1 MKMVEMSYVAR
12 ERRKKEIA
20 ESIRRKKLR
29 GEMRLGLSFETDEGR
44 KYQSSFRKTGIR

>member
-1 MKMVEMSYVAR
+1 MVEMSFLAK

-20 ESIRRKKLR
+20 EAIRRKHLR
-29 GEMRLGLSFETDEGR
+29 AEMRLGLAFDTDEGR